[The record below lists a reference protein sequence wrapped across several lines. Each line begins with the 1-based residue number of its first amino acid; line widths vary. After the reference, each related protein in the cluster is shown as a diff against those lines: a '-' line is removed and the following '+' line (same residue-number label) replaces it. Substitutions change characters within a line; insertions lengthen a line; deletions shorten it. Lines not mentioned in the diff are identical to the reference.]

1 MTLQFDNFSPS
12 GTTYAGYGGGKT
24 GVLVAGRG
32 AGAFAA
38 GSGKIAVG
46 VQGRGSVTS
55 GVPVPITPSTGGGQ
69 LNTRLAGTGFE
80 RLFGAGGAGK
90 VGVRAPVGAAPALAY
105 GAGRIGIYGEGQ
117 EVPPIQNYAFYL
129 KAPPIMQAFAN
140 YAYTA
145 TIEGVAMSDM
155 RERFYT
161 ALVRAVVRIDQRE
174 LPTWAGTKRV
184 RDVLAT
190 DDGLNWV
197 RQLLIAEGLVLDDTI
212 VPDWR
217 ALGRVVSGLILSG
230 HASGVA
236 EALAIIAEA
245 VTLTSFEKALLLALV
260 ADDVELT
267 SQLTHRYLQIVAV
280 IERMLLEAS
289 QSSVYQ
295 LVVLVS
301 EDFVLDTGENGQVDM
316 VALLREAIGLT
327 IGLEFDDGRYIAWT
341 LNTESGGLSSYSN
354 YPFNSYFK
362 LGQRYYGVHAGG
374 IVELVGDT
382 DAGTAIA
389 ARLRFGMFDFNDRHE
404 KTYEDAFL
412 GVAANGDL
420 LLKVIFVTNKGQHAG
435 KKVMA
440 VYKVNYR
447 PSGSQRD
454 TRAKIGRGVQAVDFD
469 FVLENVDGADFD
481 LSNIQFNPVVG
492 ARRTRG

>member
-1 MTLQFDNFSPS
+1 MTLQFATFTPL
-12 GTTYAGYGGGKT
+12 GTTYASYGGGKI
-24 GVLVAGRG
+24 GVMAAGRG
-32 AGAFAA
+32 AGVPAA
-38 GSGKIAVG
+38 GSGKIGFGAWG
-46 VQGRGSVTS
+46 YGSVTS

-69 LNTRLAGTGFE
+69 VNFRLAGSGFE
-80 RLFGAGGAGK
+80 RVFGEGGGK
-90 VGVRAPVGAAPALAY
+90 IGLRAPIGAAPATAY
-105 GAGRIGIYGEGQ
+105 GAGRIGIRGQGQ

-140 YAYTA
+140 YAYTI
-145 TIEGVAMSDM
+145 TSESVVTSDL
-155 RERFYT
+155 RERLYA
-161 ALVRAVVRIDQRE
+161 ALVRSLVRIDQRE
-174 LPTWAGTKRV
+174 LPKWAGMKRV
-184 RDVLAT
+184 SDVLAA
-190 DDGLNWV
+190 DDGINWV
-197 RQLLIAEGLVLDDTI
+197 RQLLIAEGLVLDDEI

-217 ALGRVVSGLILSG
+217 ALGRVVSGLILTG
-230 HASGVA
+230 HADSVA

-267 SQLTHRYLQIVAV
+267 AQLTYRYLQVVAV
-280 IERMLLEAS
+280 IERMVVEATEA
-289 QSSVYQ
+289 SVYQ
-295 LVVLVS
+295 LVALVS
-301 EDFVLDTGENGQVDM
+301 EDFVLTTDENGRVDM

-341 LNTESGGLSSYSN
+341 LNTESGGLSSYTN

-362 LGQRYYGVHAGG
+362 LGARYFGVHAGG

-389 ARLRFGMFDFNDRHE
+389 ARMRFGMFDFNDRHE

-420 LLKVIFVTNKGQHAG
+420 LLKVIFVSTKGAYAG
-435 KKVMA
+435 EKCMA
-440 VYKVNYR
+440 IYKVNYR
-447 PSGSQRD
+447 PSGSARE

-469 FVLENVDGADFD
+469 FVLENVNGADFD
-481 LSNIQFNPVVG
+481 LTNIQFNPVTG
-492 ARRTRG
+492 SRRTRG